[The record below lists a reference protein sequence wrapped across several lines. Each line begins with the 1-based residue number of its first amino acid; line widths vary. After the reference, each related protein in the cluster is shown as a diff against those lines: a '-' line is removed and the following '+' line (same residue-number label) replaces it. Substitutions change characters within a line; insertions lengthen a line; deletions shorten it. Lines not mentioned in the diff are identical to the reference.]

1 MAVNF
6 QGQVTRMFVNA
17 SGCHVRLEGRGDGY
31 FRLLTSH
38 TNYNAI
44 YALILTAAANR
55 FVLRLRT
62 QEERED
68 VTADSAQVLY
78 AVIDW

>member
-68 VTADSAQVLY
+68 VTADAAQVLY